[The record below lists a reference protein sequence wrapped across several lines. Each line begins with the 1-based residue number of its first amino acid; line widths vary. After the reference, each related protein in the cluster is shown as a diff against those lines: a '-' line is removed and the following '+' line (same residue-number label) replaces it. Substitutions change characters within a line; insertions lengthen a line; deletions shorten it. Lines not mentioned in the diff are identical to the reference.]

1 MMSQG
6 DATMS
11 ATSGRSW
18 TPERREAHTRHY
30 EELMADPVRSAALN
44 KKLKGTWTEERREAL
59 RQRNRERIV
68 TAEQNERRR
77 QAISRAFTE
86 ERRQAASQRLKT
98 LWTDP
103 DFRARSIERTRRLW
117 TDQDFRRKISR
128 AGCQRSFVQ
137 RQTAS
142 DTVKRLFTV
151 VEITALSIPQRIAY
165 RRFRLKGMGRQEAL
179 SYSCDVTDVAPL
191 PESLSLLLSAPLQM
205 EPSEMQLDVLGMPR
219 PAKRPHRSRKRHPGR
234 PAAHPP
240 LEKKALKT
248 RLPSNEEM
256 LQRHS
261 LAIEALQDAGNTVRL
276 KDRRDQP
283 WRINGYK
290 MTTMAL
296 YRAANKALER
306 AGKAALTIPVEVE
319 A

>member
-1 MMSQG
+1 MTQNVLQ
-6 DATMS
+6 
-11 ATSGRSW
+11 TSGAPSRRSW
-18 TPERREAHTRHY
+18 TPERRAAHIRHY
-30 EELMADPVRSAALN
+30 EELMADPVRSEALN

-77 QAISRAFTE
+77 QSISRAFTE

-117 TDQDFRRKISR
+117 TDQDFRQKIIH
-128 AGCQRSFVQ
+128 AGFHRSFVQ

-142 DTVKRLFTV
+142 DTVKRLFSDA
-151 VEITALSIPQRIAY
+151 EITALSIPQRIAY
-165 RRFRLKGMGRQEAL
+165 HRFRLKGMGRKEAL

-191 PESLSLLLSAPLQM
+191 SDSLRLLLSAPLQM

-234 PAAHPP
+234 PAARPTD
-240 LEKKALKT
+240 KKALKT
-248 RLPSNEEM
+248 RRPSNEEM
-256 LQRHS
+256 LQRHA

-276 KDRRDQP
+276 KTRRDQP

-306 AGKAALTIPVEVE
+306 AGKAPLTIPAEVE